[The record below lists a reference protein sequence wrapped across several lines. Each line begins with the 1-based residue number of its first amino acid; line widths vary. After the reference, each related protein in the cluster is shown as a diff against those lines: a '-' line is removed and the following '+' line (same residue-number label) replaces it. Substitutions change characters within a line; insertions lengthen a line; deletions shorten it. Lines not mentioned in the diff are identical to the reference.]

1 MQNNMVPYDRR
12 CARSRSPPN
21 TPSTP
26 PPRKNMDTHIVS
38 NWKLGE
44 AVEAENGLRF
54 APLTTAGGPIILTLA
69 ACVAPFEPS
78 SWQDDALVK
87 NLDLRLDAL
96 TESKLECMQA
106 CIAEK
111 YGLPKY
117 CTEGFKPFLHK
128 NGEYPANIRVK
139 LQTTTSLTKTRFWG
153 KDKKLTKAPEQ
164 FAGATF
170 DAKLLLK
177 GVWYS
182 ESCWG
187 ISLQATDLMLTKDP
201 PPIECPF

>member
-1 MQNNMVPYDRR
+1 MGLQNNMVPYDRR

-21 TPSTP
+21 TPP
-26 PPRKNMDTHIVS
+26 PKKMDTPVIS
-38 NWKLGE
+38 WKLGE
-44 AVEAENGLRF
+44 AVEAENGLKF
-54 APLTTAGGPIILTLA
+54 ASLTTASGPIILTLSGI
-69 ACVAPFEPS
+69 APFEPS

-87 NLDLRLDAL
+87 NPDLRLDAL

-117 CTEGFKPFLHK
+117 STEGFKPFLHK
-128 NGEYPANIRVK
+128 RDDFPANLRVK
-139 LQTTTSLTKTRFWG
+139 LQAKGLTKTRFWS
-153 KDKKLTKAPEQ
+153 KEDKKLTKAPEH

-170 DAKLLLK
+170 DAKVLLK

-187 ISLQATDLMLTKDP
+187 VSLQATDLMITKEAQLPD
-201 PPIECPF
+201 CPF

>member
-1 MQNNMVPYDRR
+1 
-12 CARSRSPPN
+12 
-21 TPSTP
+21 
-26 PPRKNMDTHIVS
+26 MDTPVS
-38 NWKLGE
+38 SWKLGE
-44 AVEAENGLRF
+44 AVEAENGLKF
-54 APLTTAGGPIILTLA
+54 ASLTTAGGPIVLTLVG
-69 ACVAPFEPS
+69 CVTPFEPS
-78 SWQDDALVK
+78 SWQDDALAK

-96 TESKLECMQA
+96 TESKLGCMQA

-117 CTEGFKPFLHK
+117 STEGFKPFLHK
-128 NGEYPANIRVK
+128 REDFPANIRVK
-139 LQTTTSLTKTRFWG
+139 LQTTGLTKTRFWS
-153 KDKKLTKAPEQ
+153 KEDKKLTKAPEQ

-170 DAKLLLK
+170 DAKVLLK

-187 ISLQATDLMLTKDP
+187 VSLQATDLMLTKDP